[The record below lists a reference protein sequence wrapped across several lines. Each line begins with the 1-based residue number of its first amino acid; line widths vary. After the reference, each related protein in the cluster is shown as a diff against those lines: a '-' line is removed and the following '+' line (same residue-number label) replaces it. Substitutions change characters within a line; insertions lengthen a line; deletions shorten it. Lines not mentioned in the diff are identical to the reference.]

1 MRLKCLVITCHF
13 VSLIFVSQAV
23 EADPSADFDCRTR
36 LADVSAAP
44 AFRDFPVSPSVPAR
58 PAKPKLISPD
68 ARMFRTTLQEGA
80 AKGANF
86 AGHYA
91 IVVWGCGSSCSDL
104 AIVDTRSGD
113 VHFDD
118 RVRDISTVN
127 VNDEP
132 GREQPEF
139 WAARFRLAVG
149 CWLLSARRRKTKS
162 ATASPITNGA
172 GHVSSCS
179 ALFRDRRRVHR

>member
-1 MRLKCLVITCHF
+1 
-13 VSLIFVSQAV
+13 VSLIFVSPAV
-23 EADPSADFDCRTR
+23 EADPGADFDCRTR

-58 PAKPKLISPD
+58 PAKLKLISPD

-113 VHFDD
+113 VHFDN

-139 WAARFRLAVG
+139 WAARFRPDSRLLVIVG
-149 CWLLSARRRKTKS
+149 APQEDEARDGITYYEWSGSRLKLLRFVPRAQACT
-162 ATASPITNGA
+162 P
-172 GHVSSCS
+172 VSRS
-179 ALFRDRRRVHR
+179 R